1 MYVLRFCFKILREQV
16 DCGWL
21 LIILDQNLY
30 IINIQKKS
38 TGILWWIPM
47 EIETESR
54 ALRKRE
60 ARATLLEDNKPSL
73 SLSLSLPRNVYRI
86 STHLYVTFVIISVNR
101 SWDPKI
107 LILSWQWISLQ
118 WSSTWSTQSRAPT
131 EICRPC
137 HIKAAW
143 LPPNCTLHNT
153 EKLTISS
160 SPRILEATAKT
171 SIMTS
176 CVQQSATVVQ

>member
-1 MYVLRFCFKILREQV
+1 MYFLRFCFKILREQV

-30 IINIQKKS
+30 IYISSISKKNNGDIVVDS
-38 TGILWWIPM
+38 NGDRNWVPGFTKEGGTSHSPWGQQTI
-47 EIETESR
+47 
-54 ALRKRE
+54 
-60 ARATLLEDNKPSL
+60 SL
-73 SLSLSLPRNVYRI
+73 SLSCNVYRI

-143 LPPNCTLHNT
+143 LPPNVRCTTQKNSRFIFLQD
-153 EKLTISS
+153 SRG
-160 SPRILEATAKT
+160 PAKT

-176 CVQQSATVVQ
+176 CVQQSATVLQ

>member
-73 SLSLSLPRNVYRI
+73 SLS
-86 STHLYVTFVIISVNR
+86 
-101 SWDPKI
+101 
-107 LILSWQWISLQ
+107 
-118 WSSTWSTQSRAPT
+118 
-131 EICRPC
+131 
-137 HIKAAW
+137 
-143 LPPNCTLHNT
+143 
-153 EKLTISS
+153 
-160 SPRILEATAKT
+160 
-171 SIMTS
+171 
-176 CVQQSATVVQ
+176 

>member
-1 MYVLRFCFKILREQV
+1 MYFLRFCFKILREQV

-30 IINIQKKS
+30 IYIYHQYPKKT

-73 SLSLSLPRNVYRI
+73 SLSCNVYRI

-143 LPPNCTLHNT
+143 LPPNVRCTTQKNSRFIFLQD
-153 EKLTISS
+153 SRG
-160 SPRILEATAKT
+160 PAKT

-176 CVQQSATVVQ
+176 CVQQSATVLQ